1 MEQEIEDP
9 LKMCLAWVQLAVPR
23 TSPQSLTRISLNK
36 VKEMITTYP
45 NIREDNEKLSV
56 KRGLK
61 NLLDLPIQF
70 VPDLLSFVLSAL
82 QYTAPRGADNCYP
95 ALDLFLLSQILHP
108 SVSKLDMAGLTGLPS
123 VMRNILIR
131 NLSRMTGIRHLTL
144 STSMDI
150 PWSMFFSQS
159 QTSRFMSSIE
169 NLQTLIFQDYA
180 DDVFVMEIGQHCFNL
195 GTLDVQGSVSV
206 TDQSLMSLSE
216 LLKLRHLD
224 VARTGVTPSYLA
236 SFLQKMPGVT
246 SLGSWDDFNFL
257 LDNEVEIHH
266 FNEIS
271 VSNVD
276 IESLMFSTL
285 SNLSKLRLKMTNSSQ
300 KLHILGSLLNLS
312 ELELADL
319 NYRQSRLDL
328 AIMGL
333 SSRLRNL
340 ALDHVYGW
348 DTTDLRAVGQYC
360 SQLESFTVSNCTID
374 NRNVPS
380 EQEKKVRYFPTLRK
394 LTVSSNVSHSQ
405 FLVMTGHASQLS
417 HLQTGVNCWVTT
429 RLLSHLLKLNS
440 LEQLKYLRIDC
451 TKNLCPTVLF
461 LLLKNAKSLQY
472 LIGVETWQKMDPSIC
487 DKMNL
492 IFEKKNLPHRLN
504 SFANCQMN
512 L

>member
-82 QYTAPRGADNCYP
+82 QVCAIVHCFKNKLPFTLKYTAPRGADNCYP

-159 QTSRFMSSIE
+159 QTSRFMSSIG

-195 GTLDVQGSVSV
+195 G
-206 TDQSLMSLSE
+206 
-216 LLKLRHLD
+216 
-224 VARTGVTPSYLA
+224 
-236 SFLQKMPGVT
+236 
-246 SLGSWDDFNFL
+246 
-257 LDNEVEIHH
+257 
-266 FNEIS
+266 
-271 VSNVD
+271 
-276 IESLMFSTL
+276 
-285 SNLSKLRLKMTNSSQ
+285 
-300 KLHILGSLLNLS
+300 
-312 ELELADL
+312 
-319 NYRQSRLDL
+319 
-328 AIMGL
+328 
-333 SSRLRNL
+333 
-340 ALDHVYGW
+340 
-348 DTTDLRAVGQYC
+348 
-360 SQLESFTVSNCTID
+360 
-374 NRNVPS
+374 
-380 EQEKKVRYFPTLRK
+380 RK
-394 LTVSSNVSHSQ
+394 N
-405 FLVMTGHASQLS
+405 
-417 HLQTGVNCWVTT
+417 
-429 RLLSHLLKLNS
+429 
-440 LEQLKYLRIDC
+440 
-451 TKNLCPTVLF
+451 
-461 LLLKNAKSLQY
+461 
-472 LIGVETWQKMDPSIC
+472 
-487 DKMNL
+487 
-492 IFEKKNLPHRLN
+492 
-504 SFANCQMN
+504 
-512 L
+512 